1 MTQKKRVLFTIPN
14 FDTAGSQYVVSSIIN
29 KLDSNLFEI
38 FIVVENKLELIPDIV
53 PNENKVCINYSG
65 NFIKDVLRF
74 SKLLGRLNIDLVH
87 SWDYKSTFVEP
98 FSCRL
103 RSIPYLY
110 TKKNAA
116 WSKRWFLKS
125 LLAKSIAYDH
135 PDMKSLFFSHFFFRD
150 KVKFIPHGV
159 DLEKFYPLDTEN
171 RRQDIFK
178 LCCVGNIDENKNQ
191 LFIVE
196 QLKDLPQPIQL
207 YLYGKSE
214 PEYLVK
220 IKTFIKNESLE
231 GRVHLKKFVVNTQLP
246 ELLSN
251 FDLFVLVSKREGLPV
266 SILEALA
273 CGVPVICSDSGG
285 GTRYIFKEEKGGVV
299 FDLNQPEQ
307 FVKLIL
313 KFFENKPYFHKK
325 KKEAVI
331 TAKRFDILN
340 EVKAYEFL
348 YQQLG

>member
-1 MTQKKRVLFTIPN
+1 MAIKKRILFTIPN

-74 SKLLGRLNIDLVH
+74 SKLLRRLNIDLVH
-87 SWDYKSTFVEP
+87 SWDYKSKFVEP

-103 RSIPYLY
+103 LSVSYLY

-125 LLAKSIAYDH
+125 LLANSIAYDH
-135 PDMKSLFFSHFFFRD
+135 PEMKSLFFSHFFFRD

-159 DLEKFYPLDTEN
+159 DLEKFYPFEIQN
-171 RRQDIFK
+171 RSQDVFK
-178 LCCVGNIDENKNQ
+178 LCCIGNIDENKNQ
-191 LFIVE
+191 LFILE
-196 QLKDLPQPIQL
+196 QLKDLPKSIHL
-207 YLYGKSE
+207 YLYGKAE
-214 PEYLVK
+214 PEYLIK
-220 IKTFIKNESLE
+220 IKNFIKNESLQ
-231 GRVHLKKFVVNTQLP
+231 GRVHLKDFVANDKLP
-246 ELLSN
+246 QLLSN

-285 GTRYIFKEEKGGVV
+285 GTRYIFKEENGGVV
-299 FDLNQPEQ
+299 FDLNQPQQ
-307 FVKLIL
+307 FGELIL
-313 KFFENKPYFHKK
+313 KFFENKTYFYQK
-325 KKEAVI
+325 KKEAI
-331 TAKRFDILN
+331 TTAKKFDILN
-340 EVKAYEFL
+340 EVKVYEFV
-348 YQQLG
+348 YQRLG